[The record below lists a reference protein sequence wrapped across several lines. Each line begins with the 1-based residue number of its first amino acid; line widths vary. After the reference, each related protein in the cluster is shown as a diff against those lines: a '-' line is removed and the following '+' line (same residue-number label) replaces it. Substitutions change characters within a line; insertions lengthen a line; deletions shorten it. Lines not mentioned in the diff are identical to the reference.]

1 MNTDLILQ
9 NIARLVELNQ
19 EETALFTSLLKEKSV
34 KQKQFLLRKGQ
45 IATDTFFVNSGCL
58 RVFNVDEEGK
68 LHVGYFAIEEHWVS
82 DLYSFLTGEPAT
94 FSIDALEDT
103 EVLCLSKSDL
113 ERLYREVPKFERFF
127 RIKHQRAFVSLMR
140 RTMHSISKP
149 AEEKYREFQE
159 RYPGLELRIPQKQ
172 IAAYLGITP
181 EFLSMLRRRRAG
193 RDS

>member
-9 NIARLVELNQ
+9 NIDRIVELDS
-19 EETALFTSLLKEKSV
+19 EEAAFFTSLLRAKSV
-34 KQKQFLLRKGQ
+34 KRKQFLLRKGQ
-45 IATDTFFVNSGCL
+45 VATDTFFVNSGCL
-58 RVFNVDEEGK
+58 RVFKIDEKGK
-68 LHVGYFAIEEHWVS
+68 PHVAYFAIEEHWVS

-94 FSIDALEDT
+94 FNIDALEDT

-127 RIKHQRAFVSLMR
+127 RIKHQRAFLSLMR

-149 AEEKYREFQE
+149 AKEKYRAFRQ

-181 EFLSMLRRRRAG
+181 EFLSMLRRRRAD
-193 RDS
+193 RNS